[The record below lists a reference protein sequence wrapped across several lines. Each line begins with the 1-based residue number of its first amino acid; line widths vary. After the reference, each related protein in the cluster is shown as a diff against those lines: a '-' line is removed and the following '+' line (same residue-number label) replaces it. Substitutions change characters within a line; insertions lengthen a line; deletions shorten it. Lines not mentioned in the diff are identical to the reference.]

1 MAQPLATMKSA
12 PAFLPASGHDH
23 AADERNASGPSQSMQ
38 VRTLGWHIP
47 DSAAE
52 DLFSRLY
59 AAVASIG
66 TMELSGDSVASLIF
80 TATVHEVP
88 PSAGQP
94 GALQET
100 MTALLWVVPSPMLGG
115 HHVCIRRAS
124 GDTFVYHNFY
134 RKVRQVT
141 ATCQRVLL
149 VPQGS

>member
-1 MAQPLATMKSA
+1 MGRRSERRRRTHASFASEMAQPLASMKSA

-66 TMELSGDSVASLIF
+66 TMELSGDSDSFAVGGAEPD
-80 TATVHEVP
+80 ARRPPRVHP
-88 PSAGQP
+88 PRERRHLRLPQ
-94 GALQET
+94 
-100 MTALLWVVPSPMLGG
+100 LL
-115 HHVCIRRAS
+115 
-124 GDTFVYHNFY
+124 
-134 RKVRQVT
+134 
-141 ATCQRVLL
+141 
-149 VPQGS
+149 PQGAAGDGSLHGMA